1 NTDTP
6 VDSTNTVDITPVLD
20 PELELRMCEDYR
32 LVFNFLP
39 PDDIWPVRI
48 QQYFGNFSGWEVVYI
63 GVRTDYPELLRSEQ
77 VAGYT
82 LVFPDERPLYVYKD
96 SRFYRL
102 QFAYDAEFITKEDVY
117 NIGKRACVGFPTT
130 PPPYLEVP
138 VLDTELELRIREDF
152 WRFLDVGAYT
162 RFGFDEAIVTWYLG
176 IYSGLELVDMS
187 WPLLV
192 HLGQTVVDV
201 AGYVIV
207 SGSSHPPPW
216 IYKDSM
222 FYTLGEAYESG
233 LITKADV
240 YNVARQIDCGYF
252 WSFCSFTERYPIQPR

>member
-1 NTDTP
+1 
-6 VDSTNTVDITPVLD
+6 
-20 PELELRMCEDYR
+20 
-32 LVFNFLP
+32 
-39 PDDIWPVRI
+39 
-48 QQYFGNFSGWEVVYI
+48 
-63 GVRTDYPELLRSEQ
+63 RSEQ

-82 LVFPDERPLYVYKD
+82 LVFPDERPLYMYKD
-96 SRFYRL
+96 SKFYSL
-102 QFAYDAEFITKEDVY
+102 QIVYEAELITKEDVY

-176 IYSGLELVDMS
+176 IYSGLEVVYMS
-187 WPLLV
+187 WPYLTSPLTTGV
-192 HLGQTVVDV
+192 EV

-207 SGSSHPPPW
+207 SGSSHPLPW
-216 IYKDSM
+216 VYKDSM
-222 FYTLGEAYESG
+222 FYTLSKAYEAG

-240 YNVARQIDCGYF
+240 YNIGKRVDVGHYFGYAR
-252 WSFCSFTERYPIQPR
+252 FTERYPKPPQ